1 MRVFD
6 YFRFAP
12 MRAALAALALAFAYA
27 LWALAGAFRAPPVP
41 TVATRA
47 AVALALRRPPPPRPL
62 NIDAAINGDLFSP
75 DRQAPDQAYR
85 LPGEPPPHA
94 AVAVNVEKPTVLGTA
109 VAPGGFSF
117 ATAELGAKGP
127 RIVHEG
133 DKLGDYTVKTIER
146 GHVVFV
152 ASDGT
157 RLDIHEVA
165 VPNTQETSNASN
177 DQATAVADSAY
188 RAFFAR
194 GAARGRGGRPRRD
207 SIPPG

>member
-1 MRVFD
+1 MRMAE

-12 MRAALAALALAFAYA
+12 MRGALAALAVAFVYA
-27 LWALAGAFRAPPVP
+27 LWALAGAFRAPTVP
-41 TVATRA
+41 TVVAHA
-47 AVALALRRPPPPRPL
+47 PVALALHTPVPPRAID
-62 NIDAAINGDLFSP
+62 IDAAIKSDLFSP
-75 DRQAPDQAYR
+75 DREAPEQAYR
-85 LPGEPPPHA
+85 LPGEPAPHA
-94 AVAVNVEKPTVLGTA
+94 VATVDVQKPTVLGTA
-109 VAPGGFSF
+109 VAPNGFSF

-152 ASDGT
+152 ASDGS
-157 RLDIHEVA
+157 RLDISEVG
-165 VPNTQETSNASN
+165 VPNSQETSNVSN

-194 GAARGRGGRPRRD
+194 GAARGRGSRPRRD
-207 SIPPG
+207 SIP

>member
-1 MRVFD
+1 MRVAE

-12 MRAALAALALAFAYA
+12 MRAALAALALAVAYA
-27 LWALAGAFRAPPVP
+27 LWALAGAFRAPTLPA
-41 TVATRA
+41 VAA
-47 AVALALRRPPPPRPL
+47 HAPVALALRTPAPPRAVD
-62 NIDAAINGDLFSP
+62 IDAAINSDLFSP

-94 AVAVNVEKPTVLGTA
+94 VVTVDVQKPTVLGTA
-109 VAPGGFSF
+109 VAPNGFSF

-133 DKLGDYTVKTIER
+133 DKLGDYMVKTIER

-157 RLDIHEVA
+157 RLDISEVG
-165 VPNTQETSNASN
+165 VPNSQETSNASN
-177 DQATAVADSAY
+177 DQATTVADSAY

-194 GAARGRGGRPRRD
+194 RAARGRGVRPRRD
-207 SIPPG
+207 SIP

>member
-1 MRVFD
+1 MRMAE

-12 MRAALAALALAFAYA
+12 MRAALAALALAVAYA
-27 LWALAGAFRAPPVP
+27 LWALVGAFRAPTMP
-41 TVATRA
+41 
-47 AVALALRRPPPPRPL
+47 AVAAHAPVTLALRTPVPPRAVD
-62 NIDAAINGDLFSP
+62 IDAAIKSDLFSP
-75 DRQAPDQAYR
+75 DRQAPEQAYR
-85 LPGEPPPHA
+85 LPGEPPAHA
-94 AVAVNVEKPTVLGTA
+94 VVTVDVQKPTVLGTA
-109 VAPGGFSF
+109 VAPNGFSF

-133 DKLGDYTVKTIER
+133 DKLGDYMVKTIER

-157 RLDIHEVA
+157 RLDISEVG
-165 VPNTQETSNASN
+165 VPNSQETSNASN

-207 SIPPG
+207 SIP

>member
-1 MRVFD
+1 MRMAE

-12 MRAALAALALAFAYA
+12 MRAALGALVLAFAYA
-27 LWALAGAFRAPPVP
+27 LWALVGAFRAPTVP
-41 TVATRA
+41 AVATHA
-47 AVALALRRPPPPRPL
+47 PVALALRTPAPPRPVD
-62 NIDAAINGDLFSP
+62 IDAAIKSDLFSP
-75 DRQAPDQAYR
+75 DRQAPEQAYR

-94 AVAVNVEKPTVLGTA
+94 VATVDVQKPTVLGTA
-109 VAPGGFSF
+109 VAPNGFSF
-117 ATAELGAKGP
+117 ATAEIGARGP

-152 ASDGT
+152 ASDGS
-157 RLDIHEVA
+157 RLDIAEVG
-165 VPNTQETSNASN
+165 VPNSQEASNASN

-194 GAARGRGGRPRRD
+194 GSARGRGSRPRRD
-207 SIPPG
+207 SIP